1 MANQLL
7 FSHQE
12 VRVMKSSYILSGALL
27 CGALLAP
34 AGLKAQEERKTTT
47 TTTTTTETQR
57 YYDPDEKDYHE
68 WGTSEDRAYRV
79 YLEEKHRDYVEF
91 PKVKEKDRKEYYK
104 WRHGHPDEVIVK
116 EKVK

>member
-1 MANQLL
+1 MASQLL
-7 FSHQE
+7 LSQI
-12 VRVMKSSYILSGALL
+12 MKPAYILSGALL

-34 AGLKAQEERKTTT
+34 TGLKAQEERKTT

-68 WGTSEDRAYRV
+68 WNTSEDRQ
-79 YLEEKHRDYVEF
+79 EKHRDYVEF

-104 WRHGHPDEVIVK
+104 WRHGHPD
-116 EKVK
+116 